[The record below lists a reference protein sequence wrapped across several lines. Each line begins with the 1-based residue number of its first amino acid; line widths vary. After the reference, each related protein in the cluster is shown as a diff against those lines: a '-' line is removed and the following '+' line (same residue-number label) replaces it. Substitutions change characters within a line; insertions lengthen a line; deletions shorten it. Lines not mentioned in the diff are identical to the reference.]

1 MLGSTRHRFKE
12 RKMSELRLFTERA
25 LLLDGLGLD
34 GDGAHT
40 AQEHILIPDIARR
53 GALLACLM
61 ACVEEA
67 RILKSR
73 NSLTNESGK

>member
-12 RKMSELRLFTERA
+12 RKMNELRPLTERVR
-25 LLLDGLGLD
+25 LLDRLGVD

-53 GALLACLM
+53 GALLEGLIAWC
-61 ACVEEA
+61 
-67 RILKSR
+67 
-73 NSLTNESGK
+73 